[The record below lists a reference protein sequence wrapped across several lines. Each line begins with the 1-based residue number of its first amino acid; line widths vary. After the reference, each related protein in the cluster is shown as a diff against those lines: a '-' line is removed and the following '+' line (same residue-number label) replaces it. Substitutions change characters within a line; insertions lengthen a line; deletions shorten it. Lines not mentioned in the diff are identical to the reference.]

1 MVRGW
6 AARRGS
12 AGTTTAIA
20 PREADGIVIAP
31 MPQGADRRAPPVHIV
46 VAAWL
51 YVTLMMALTLS
62 SVWAGIAFFACIG
75 LAPVVVLA
83 LLAAR
88 RHRARRDRTSVGEEQ
103 VHAADDRDTQSD
115 Q

>member
-1 MVRGW
+1 
-6 AARRGS
+6 
-12 AGTTTAIA
+12 
-20 PREADGIVIAP
+20 
-31 MPQGADRRAPPVHIV
+31 MPQCADRHALPVHIV

-62 SVWAGIAFFACIG
+62 NVWAGIAFFACIG
-75 LAPVVVLA
+75 LAPVVLLA

-88 RHRARRDRTSVGEEQ
+88 RHRARQDRTSVGEEK
-103 VHAADDRDTQSD
+103 VHAADDRNPQSD